1 MGQRYLVFLNER
13 SILIGENLIK
23 YKNDS
28 DGIDIDY
35 TDKGAL
41 SQVYRRFSENPDS
54 TKLRINAARNF
65 ADACK
70 DFNSMFSRIEAAG
83 GIVRNREGDYL
94 FIKRLGVWD
103 LPKGK
108 LDNNESA
115 QEAAIR
121 EVTEETGLKDLR
133 ISKQLFSTFRIYTDR
148 EGTGILKQT
157 YWFEMMNNTPQPLV
171 PQLDED
177 ITEVRW
183 IRKNELEIPSNNTY
197 ASLQNLLKEY
207 LKS

>member
-1 MGQRYLVFLNER
+1 M
-13 SILIGENLIK
+13 IGENLLK
-23 YKNDS
+23 CRNDS
-28 DGIDIDY
+28 AGIDIDF
-35 TDKGAL
+35 TDKADL
-41 SQVYRRFSENPDS
+41 CKAFRHFSDNPDCAN
-54 TKLRINAARNF
+54 LRIKAAQNF

-70 DFNSMFSRIEAAG
+70 DFNSMFYRIEAAG

-115 QEAAIR
+115 RKGALR
-121 EVTEETGLKDLR
+121 EVTEETGLNDLR
-133 ISKQLFSTFRIYTDR
+133 ISKQLFSTYHIYTDR
-148 EGTGILKQT
+148 EGTEILKET

-183 IRKNELEIPSNNTY
+183 FRKDELEIPLKNTY
-197 ASLQNLLKEY
+197 ASLQNLLEEY

>member
-1 MGQRYLVFLNER
+1 
-13 SILIGENLIK
+13 
-23 YKNDS
+23 
-28 DGIDIDY
+28 
-35 TDKGAL
+35 
-41 SQVYRRFSENPDS
+41 
-54 TKLRINAARNF
+54 
-65 ADACK
+65 
-70 DFNSMFSRIEAAG
+70 MFYRIEAAG

-115 QEAAIR
+115 RKGALR
-121 EVTEETGLKDLR
+121 EVTEETGLNDLR
-133 ISKQLFSTFRIYTDR
+133 ISKQLFSTYHIYTDR
-148 EGTGILKQT
+148 EGTEILKET

-183 IRKNELEIPSNNTY
+183 FRKDELEIPLKNTY
-197 ASLQNLLKEY
+197 ASLQNLLEEY